1 MLVDALGLLVR
12 VLVHPANW
20 SETDGLRLLLK
31 RVPLYDRWQRV
42 LVDGGY
48 TSPALEHWCLM
59 LFSVLVLVVKRPDV
73 KRFVPVPC
81 RWVVERTFAWLGK
94 YRRLS
99 KDYEALPAVSETFI
113 YLASIHI
120 LLRRLARS

>member
-1 MLVDALGLLVR
+1 MR

-20 SETDGLRLLLK
+20 AEQDGLKRLLR
-31 RVPLYDRWQRV
+31 RVPLYARWQRIIA
-42 LVDGGY
+42 DAGY
-48 TSPALEHWCLM
+48 NHAALANYCRSWFGVELILPATQDRA
-59 LFSVLVLVVKRPDV
+59 SRPSS
-73 KRFVPVPC
+73 FVPQPV

-99 KDYEALPAVSETFI
+99 KDYEALPQVSEAFI

-120 LLRRLARS
+120 LVRRLARS